1 MNHHDET
8 DEAIRRAMRSAQRDE
23 PPMVAQVIE
32 SFRGRM
38 WWVNVLSIPMM
49 LAFMILGIVSA
60 VRFFGASEVR
70 DLILWAT
77 LFLFSAFTV
86 AMFKVWYWMLL
97 NRNAVTREVKRLEVQ
112 VASLREGD
120 GR

>member
-8 DEAIRRAMRSAQRDE
+8 DEAIRRAMRAASGDE
-23 PPMVAQVIE
+23 PPVIAQVIE
-32 SFRGRM
+32 SFKGRM
-38 WWVNVLSIPMM
+38 WWINLLSVPIM
-49 LAFMILGIVSA
+49 LAFMALGVVSA
-60 VRFFGASEVR
+60 VRFFGASEAR

-97 NRNAVTREVKRLEVQ
+97 NRNAITREMKRLEVQ
-112 VASLREGD
+112 VARLGEGR